1 MSFGKSLF
9 TSPEI
14 NPSNRKARSIP
25 ILNPFDQYGRVFFF
39 SWMGFMVAFLS
50 WYAFPPL
57 LSATIKKDLN
67 MTSAQVANSNI
78 VALLATLLV
87 RFVAGPLCDRFGPR
101 LVFVGLLL
109 AGSLPTAMAG
119 LVTTPQGLI
128 ALRFFVGILG
138 GTFVPCQVWC
148 TGFFDKKIVGTANS
162 LAGGWGNAGGGIT
175 YFLMPAVFDSLVQ
188 SRGLSPHQAWRVA
201 YIVPFIIIVVVALG
215 MLLTCDDTPTGK
227 WSERHIWNRE
237 HDDSKDSNNNIVD
250 IPTSNPSSAPSLNTN
265 TLTTDIEKKGG
276 TGTDSPNSSL
286 TPESGIVTN
295 LDALR
300 TADTVI
306 PLSRKDATKVLL
318 SLSTAAVAI
327 PYACSFGSELAINSI
342 LGDYYAANFPHLGQT
357 QSGRWAAM
365 FGLLNVVF
373 RPAGGF
379 IGDILYQYTGSVWS
393 KKLFISFLGVV
404 MGAFQLA
411 MGLSNPK
418 SESTMF
424 GLTAGLAFFLEASNG
439 ANFAV
444 VPHVHPFANGL
455 VSGAVG
461 GMGNLGG
468 IIFAIIFRYNDSDYA
483 RALWIIGVIS
493 IAANL
498 AVAWIRPVPK
508 GQTQR

>member
-1 MSFGKSLF
+1 MSFVKSLF

-67 MTSAQVANSNI
+67 MTPAQVANSNI

-109 AGSLPTAMAG
+109 CGSLPTAMAG
-119 LVTTPQGLI
+119 LVTNAQGLI

-175 YFLMPAVFDSLVQ
+175 YFVMPAVFDSLVQ

-201 YIVPFIIIVVVALG
+201 YIVPFIIIVAVALG

-237 HDDSKDSNNNIVD
+237 NGHPKDSSESNTIVD
-250 IPTSNPSSAPSLNTN
+250 IIDPSSPPSPSN
-265 TLTTDIEKKGG
+265 TLTIDIEKKGG
-276 TGTDSPNSSL
+276 TESPNSSL
-286 TPESGIVTN
+286 TPESGTVTK
-295 LDALR
+295 LDALP
-300 TADTVI
+300 TTDTVI
-306 PLSRKDATKVLL
+306 PLSRKDASKVLL

-357 QSGRWAAM
+357 QSGKWAAM

-373 RPAGGF
+373 RPAGGL
-379 IGDILYQYTGSVWS
+379 IGDILYQYTQSVWA
-393 KKLFISFLGVV
+393 KKLFLSFLGVV

-418 SESTMF
+418 SQSTMF

-468 IIFAIIFRYNDSDYA
+468 IIFAIIFRYNDSNYA

-508 GQTQR
+508 DQAQR

>member
-1 MSFGKSLF
+1 
-9 TSPEI
+9 
-14 NPSNRKARSIP
+14 
-25 ILNPFDQYGRVFFF
+25 
-39 SWMGFMVAFLS
+39 
-50 WYAFPPL
+50 
-57 LSATIKKDLN
+57 
-67 MTSAQVANSNI
+67 
-78 VALLATLLV
+78 
-87 RFVAGPLCDRFGPR
+87 
-101 LVFVGLLL
+101 
-109 AGSLPTAMAG
+109 
-119 LVTTPQGLI
+119 
-128 ALRFFVGILG
+128 
-138 GTFVPCQVWC
+138 
-148 TGFFDKKIVGTANS
+148 
-162 LAGGWGNAGGGIT
+162 
-175 YFLMPAVFDSLVQ
+175 MPAVFDSLVQ

-201 YIVPFIIIVVVALG
+201 YIVPFIIIVAVALG

-237 HDDSKDSNNNIVD
+237 DDHPKDNSSSNSNNIVD
-250 IPTSNPSSAPSLNTN
+250 IINPSSPASLSKNPI
-265 TLTTDIEKKGG
+265 TDIEKKGG
-276 TGTDSPNSSL
+276 ADSPNSSL
-286 TPESGIVTN
+286 TPETGIVTN

-300 TADTVI
+300 TNDTVI
-306 PLSRKDATKVLL
+306 PLSRKDASKVLL

-357 QSGRWAAM
+357 QSGKWAAM

-373 RPAGGF
+373 RPAGGL
-379 IGDILYQYTGSVWS
+379 IGDILYQYTHSVWS
-393 KKLFISFLGVV
+393 KKLFLSFLGVV

-411 MGLSNPK
+411 MGLSDPK
-418 SESTMF
+418 SQSTMF

-444 VPHVHPFANGL
+444 VPHVHPFANGESIYIPCPGKKVKQKEEEQKLTQVAGL

-498 AVAWIRPVPK
+498 AVAWVRPVPK
-508 GQTQR
+508 GLTQQ